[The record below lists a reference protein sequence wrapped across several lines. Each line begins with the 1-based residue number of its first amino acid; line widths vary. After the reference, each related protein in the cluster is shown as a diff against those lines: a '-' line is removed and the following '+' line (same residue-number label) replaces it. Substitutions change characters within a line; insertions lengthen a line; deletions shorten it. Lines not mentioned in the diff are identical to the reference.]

1 MITSASIP
9 VRFDCVVPTL
19 QGALGSS
26 RDVIVNMSISTN
38 IKHDYKLLTVIGP
51 KRPAMQSLIRALET
65 SLASMSHFWVS
76 RFSDSVKRDFRFS
89 FENGGISRDQIG
101 SSSPISAAVAETTN
115 QSYKTEEAAFYYF
128 YKILMNRQ
136 YSIGNEVADF
146 ITEFT
151 SNFPPAV
158 NTRENDDFDQSS
170 PTTSD
175 RHSVVSSKRFSVS
188 DCETLVSVPQYPP
201 RESSAKVIKM
211 IEQIISQFDGNYL
224 TLRNPSSAL
233 VDDLLPRLRPSIE
246 RFMYESCG
254 KFLVAHYKHAF
265 YDDDK
270 KFSFKS
276 ISIRGGSSSSTH
288 LCESCGVRRDFQ
300 FGFEKSISQLNELQ
314 HAFSSYHTPNSILQ
328 RLLSIL
334 VSIKTEVLN
343 GTKGM
348 KELDSMD
355 DIAPIFLF
363 LVVSASDL
371 RTPNAIYHYLLD
383 TMPQDQRME
392 TEGRAVAL
400 LEGATRIVLSE
411 WATKDDASGS
421 ASPNSSLID

>member
-1 MITSASIP
+1 MISNHATS
-9 VRFDCVVPTL
+9 VRFNCVVPTL
-19 QGALGSS
+19 HGVAGTSP
-26 RDVIVNMSISTN
+26 DIIVNVSISAN
-38 IKHDYKLLTVIGP
+38 AKHDYKLLTVIGP
-51 KRPAMQSLIRALET
+51 KRPAMQTLIRALET
-65 SLASMSHFWVS
+65 ALASMSHFWVS

-89 FENGGISRDQIG
+89 FEGGNHPPHDHIG
-101 SSSPISAAVAETTN
+101 ASSSPISAAVAETTN
-115 QSYKTEEAAFYYF
+115 QSYKTEEAAYYYF

-146 ITEFT
+146 LSEFT
-151 SNFPPAV
+151 PAV
-158 NTRENDDFDQSS
+158 TTSATEEDLDQS
-170 PTTSD
+170 PTSD

-188 DCETLVSVPQYPP
+188 DTDTSVPIPACTP
-201 RESSAKVIKM
+201 RESSEKVIKM
-211 IEQIISQFDGNYL
+211 IEQIISQFDSNYL

-254 KFLVAHYKHAF
+254 KVLNAHYKHGY

-270 KFSFKS
+270 KFVFKS
-276 ISIRGGSSSSTH
+276 FSIRGGAGSPTH
-288 LCESCGVRRDFQ
+288 LAESCGIRRDFQ
-300 FGFEKSISQLNELQ
+300 FGFEKSISLINELQ
-314 HAFSSYHTPNSILQ
+314 HAFDSLHTPNSLLQ

-334 VSIKTEVLN
+334 VSIKTEVLT

-355 DIAPIFLF
+355 DIAPVFLF
-363 LVVSASDL
+363 LVVSAAEL
-371 RTPNAIYHYLLD
+371 RTPNAIYHFLLD

-411 WATKDDASGS
+411 WATSKEEESGS

>member
-1 MITSASIP
+1 
-9 VRFDCVVPTL
+9 
-19 QGALGSS
+19 
-26 RDVIVNMSISTN
+26 MSISAN
-38 IKHDYKLLTVIGP
+38 VKHDYKLLTVIGP
-51 KRPAMQSLIRALET
+51 KRPAMQTLIRALET
-65 SLASMSHFWVS
+65 ALSSMSHFWVS
-76 RFSDSVKRDFRFS
+76 RFSDSVKRDFRIT
-89 FENGGISRDQIG
+89 FENGTCMRDG
-101 SSSPISAAVAETTN
+101 SSSSPISAAVAESTN
-115 QSYKTEEAAFYYF
+115 QSYKTEEAAYYYF

-146 ITEFT
+146 LSEFA
-151 SNFPPAV
+151 SNFPPKV
-158 NTRENDDFDQSS
+158 IQEDDLDQS
-170 PTTSD
+170 PTSD
-175 RHSVVSSKRFSVS
+175 RHSIVSSKRLSVS
-188 DCETLVSVPQYPP
+188 DGESPLSIPDWPP
-201 RESSAKVIKM
+201 STSSSKVIKM
-211 IEQIISQFDGNYL
+211 IDQVVSQFDSNYL

-246 RFMYESCG
+246 RFMFESIG
-254 KFLVAHYKHAF
+254 KFLILHYKSQF

-270 KFSFKS
+270 KFVFKSFSIRGSSSGEISSLGVSCGIRRDFKFAFDKS
-276 ISIRGGSSSSTH
+276 ISLIN
-288 LCESCGVRRDFQ
+288 D
-300 FGFEKSISQLNELQ
+300 LQ
-314 HAFSSYHTPNSILQ
+314 HAFDSHNSPNSILQ

-334 VSIKTEVLN
+334 VSIKTEVLT
-343 GTKGM
+343 GTRGS

-411 WATKDDASGS
+411 WATNDNDGS
-421 ASPNSSLID
+421 ASPSSSLID

>member
-1 MITSASIP
+1 MLIIYSGQYF
-9 VRFDCVVPTL
+9 VRFDCVVPTF
-19 QGALGSS
+19 QGALGTS
-26 RDVIVNMSISTN
+26 RDVIVNMSIVTN
-38 IKHDYKLLTVIGP
+38 VKHDYKLLTVIGP
-51 KRPAMQSLIRALET
+51 KRPAMQGLIRALET
-65 SLASMSHFWVS
+65 ALASMSHFWVS

-89 FENGGISRDQIG
+89 FENASASRDQVG
-101 SSSPISAAVAETTN
+101 SSSPISTAVAETTN

-151 SNFPPAV
+151 SNFPSAAPAG
-158 NTRENDDFDQSS
+158 EEDLDQS
-170 PTTSD
+170 PTSD

-188 DCETLVSVPQYPP
+188 DSETCITVPEYSP
-201 RESSAKVIKM
+201 RESSDKVLKM
-211 IEQIISQFDGNYL
+211 IERIIAQFDSNYL

-254 KFLVAHYKHAF
+254 KYLVVHYKQAY

-270 KFSFKS
+270 KFVFKS
-276 ISIRGGSSSSTH
+276 ISIRGASTSHH
-288 LCESCGVRRDFQ
+288 LAESCGIRRDFQ
-300 FGFEKSISQLNELQ
+300 LGFDKSISQLNELQ
-314 HAFSSYHTPNSILQ
+314 QAFDSCHTPNSLLQ

-355 DIAPIFLF
+355 DIAPVFLF
-363 LVVSASDL
+363 LVVSASEL

-411 WATKDDASGS
+411 WATKDGGGGS
-421 ASPNSSLID
+421 DSPNSSLID

>member
-1 MITSASIP
+1 MS
-9 VRFDCVVPTL
+9 F
-19 QGALGSS
+19 S
-26 RDVIVNMSISTN
+26 RDIIANMSIASN
-38 IKHDYKLLTVIGP
+38 IKHDYKLFTVIGP

-65 SLASMSHFWVS
+65 SLASMSHFWIS

-89 FENGGISRDQIG
+89 FENGTVNRDQVG
-101 SSSPISAAVAETTN
+101 STSPISAAVAETTN
-115 QSYKTEEAAFYYF
+115 QSYKTEEAAYYYF

-146 ITEFT
+146 LSEFT
-151 SNFPPAV
+151 SNFPST
-158 NTRENDDFDQSS
+158 NTEDEDPDQS
-170 PTTSD
+170 PTSD
-175 RHSVVSSKRFSVS
+175 RHSVASSKRFSIS
-188 DCETLVSVPQYPP
+188 DNDTANITFPDWAP
-201 RESSAKVIKM
+201 RESSEKVIQM
-211 IEQIISQFDGNYL
+211 IDRVIAQFDSNYL

-246 RFMYESCG
+246 RFMFESVG
-254 KFLVAHYKHAF
+254 KLLISHYKHFF

-270 KFSFKS
+270 KFVFKAY
-276 ISIRGGSSSSTH
+276 SIRGEPSH
-288 LCESCGVRRDFQ
+288 IAESCGIRKDFQ
-300 FGFEKSISQLNELQ
+300 FGFEKSIALLNQLQ
-314 HAFSSYHTPNSILQ
+314 QGFDSYQTPNALLQ

-355 DIAPIFLF
+355 DIAPVFLF
-363 LVVSASDL
+363 LVVSAPEL
-371 RTPNAIYHYLLD
+371 RTPYAIHQYLLD
-383 TMPQDQRME
+383 SMPQDQRME

-411 WATKDDASGS
+411 WA
-421 ASPNSSLID
+421 SPSNI